1 MEASGEILVMVHRE
15 TWSPENLT
23 FFYLALNILN
33 FPSIPLS
40 SSLFL
45 SHHIRVMEMATEIN

>member
-1 MEASGEILVMVHRE
+1 MEASGEVLVMVHGE

-33 FPSIPLS
+33 FSPIPL